1 MRTVATWLASLSV
14 LAASATTAARA
25 DVDVVVSIKPIHSL
39 VAGVMKGVGTPT
51 LIVDGAAS
59 PHSYALKPSQATA
72 LQNADVV
79 FWMGHNLETFLEK
92 PLEGLASKARVIE
105 LIDAKSLTKL
115 EMREGSSFEAHAHHE
130 GDDHDDHDD
139 GAKKAKHDD
148 HDHSAKEAKH
158 AGHEGHGHDETDVH
172 VWLDPLNAVA
182 LVGEIEA
189 ALSKADAPNAAT
201 YKKNA
206 DALVAQLKSLV
217 TEVSKTLKPVQGK
230 GYIVFHDAYQYFE
243 NRFGVTA
250 TGSVTVSPE
259 VMPGAKRIKE
269 LRAKVKRLDVA
280 CVFSEPQFEPKLVKT
295 DAEGTSAK
303 TAVLDLLGASIDN
316 GPDLYFTLIRNMAN
330 SLRTCLS
337 KAS

>member
-92 PLEGLASKARVIE
+92 SLEGLASKARVIE

-130 GDDHDDHDD
+130 GDDHDDHDH
-139 GAKKAKHDD
+139 GAE
-148 HDHSAKEAKH
+148 EAKH

-243 NRFGVTA
+243 KRFGVTA

-259 VMPGAKRIKE
+259 VMPSAKRIKE

-280 CVFSEPQFEPKLVKT
+280 CVFSEPQFEPKLMKT
-295 DAEGTSAK
+295 VAEGTSAK

>member
-1 MRTVATWLASLSV
+1 
-14 LAASATTAARA
+14 
-25 DVDVVVSIKPIHSL
+25 
-39 VAGVMKGVGTPT
+39 
-51 LIVDGAAS
+51 
-59 PHSYALKPSQATA
+59 
-72 LQNADVV
+72 
-79 FWMGHNLETFLEK
+79 
-92 PLEGLASKARVIE
+92 
-105 LIDAKSLTKL
+105 
-115 EMREGSSFEAHAHHE
+115 
-130 GDDHDDHDD
+130 
-139 GAKKAKHDD
+139 AKHDD
-148 HDHSAKEAKH
+148 HDHGAKKTKH

-243 NRFGVTA
+243 KRFGVTA

-295 DAEGTSAK
+295 VAEGTSAK

>member
-14 LAASATTAARA
+14 LAASATTAAGA

-139 GAKKAKHDD
+139 GAKKAKH
-148 HDHSAKEAKH
+148 
-158 AGHEGHGHDETDVH
+158 AGHEGHGHNETDVH

-243 NRFGVTA
+243 KRFGVTA

-259 VMPGAKRIKE
+259 VMPGARRIKE

-295 DAEGTSAK
+295 VAEGTSAK